1 MRATIVVPCY
11 NEAGRLEPERFDR
24 YLAASPAVRFLFV
37 DDGSTDSTSAVIS
50 GMAAV
55 RAGRAGQLT
64 LPRNRGK
71 AEAVRAGLTAA
82 LADGPDVVGFWDA
95 DLATPLEC
103 LDEFL
108 GVLERRPGI
117 AWVIG
122 ARVKLLGRDVRRRAA
137 RHYVGRVFATVASM
151 VLSLAIYDTQCGAKL
166 FRADGDLPV
175 ILAEPFLARW
185 IFDVE
190 MIARL
195 IRVRRRRGGAP
206 VEDSIY
212 EYPLERWVDIKGSKL
227 RLRDYVKAARDM
239 ARIWLSLRKAT

>member
-11 NEAGRLEPERFDR
+11 NESGRLKPEEFDR
-24 YLAASPAVRFLFV
+24 YLAAASAVRILFV
-37 DDGSTDSTSAVIS
+37 DDGSTDATSAVIG

-55 RAGRAGQLT
+55 RAGRAGLLT

-108 GVLERRPGI
+108 DVLERRPGI

-137 RHYVGRVFATVASM
+137 RHYVGRVFATVASL
-151 VLSLAIYDTQCGAKL
+151 VLRLEIYDTQCGAKL
-166 FRADGDLPV
+166 FRADRDLPV

-195 IRVRRRRGGAP
+195 IRVRRQRGGSP

-212 EYPLERWVDIKGSKL
+212 EYPLERWVDIGGSKL
-227 RLRDYVKAARDM
+227 RLRDYFKAARDM